1 MNQLKVAADALRSQ
15 IDDVVAE
22 KRAAVIAA
30 IEGRK
35 TEILGSTYY
44 ANAAT
49 VAQESV
55 IRRIDAILARL
66 SNETQVAIILQ
77 TGATFEQDDYPALLS
92 QLVESQQD
100 ENGDTPQSKPMVSV
114 KTISAPGV
122 AGVLESE
129 SDVDNYL
136 AALRTALVAT
146 LNDGKRITL

>member
-1 MNQLKVAADALRSQ
+1 MF
-15 IDDVVAE
+15 
-22 KRAAVIAA
+22 
-30 IEGRK
+30 
-35 TEILGSTYY
+35 
-44 ANAAT
+44 
-49 VAQESV
+49 
-55 IRRIDAILARL
+55 RRIDAILARL

-92 QLVESQQD
+92 QLVESQQGED
-100 ENGDTPQSKPMVSV
+100 GDAPQPKPMVSV

>member
-1 MNQLKVAADALRSQ
+1 ERVKELLSDANAFRGNRMNQLKVAADALRSQ
-15 IDDVVAE
+15 IYDVVAE

-100 ENGDTPQSKPMVSV
+100 ENRSEEHTSELQSRFDLVCRLL
-114 KTISAPGV
+114 
-122 AGVLESE
+122 LE
-129 SDVDNYL
+129 
-136 AALRTALVAT
+136 
-146 LNDGKRITL
+146 KK